1 MSKGKYVKR
10 TFPLAGLHCAGCAAR
25 VEKIL
30 NAQTGVVAASVN
42 LAASTAAVEYDTMQT
57 SPERLRQAVQ
67 EGGYDMLADSDDDTP
82 DELER
87 MNRERY
93 RDLKRRAFWAVVLA
107 IPVVVIGMFFMDMP
121 YGGAIMALLSAPVVF
136 WLGRGFFVN
145 AWQQLRHRSATMDTL
160 VALSTGIAYLFSLF
174 NLVFPEFWLSRGV
187 EPHVYFE
194 AAAVIIAFILL
205 GRTLEEKAKGDT
217 TASLKKLIGLQPKN
231 AIVVAAD
238 GTQTE
243 IPISRI
249 RVGDLL
255 AVRPGEKIAVDG
267 AVCEG
272 DSYVDESMLSGEPV
286 AVTKQKDAKV
296 FAGTINQ
303 KGSFRFRAEKGGA
316 DTMLSHIIHLVQE
329 AQGSKAPVQQLVD
342 KIAAVF
348 VPAIMTI
355 AVLTFIAWIVLAE
368 NGFTHG
374 LLAAVTVLIIAC
386 PCALGLATP
395 TAIMVGI
402 GKGAENG
409 ILIKD
414 AESLEMAKKI
424 DTIVLDKT
432 GTITEGKPVVTD
444 IVWEAENA
452 DIQRIFLGLEKHSEH
467 PLATAVVQALS
478 QANADNGGD
487 CLLTGFESITGKGVK
502 ASWNGKTYYAGNR
515 RMLAEKGI
523 TISPVLSEK
532 AEAFA
537 QEAKTVIWFA
547 DEQQALA
554 TCAIADR
561 IKETSKKA
569 IAELQQRGISVVM
582 LTGDN
587 EQTARRIAAE
597 AGIAEFR
604 AEVLP
609 QQKSEYIKQL
619 QAEGKHVAMVG
630 DGINDSTALAQANLS
645 IAMGQGSDIAMDVAK
660 MTIISSD
667 LHKITDAIHLSVLT
681 VRTIRQNLFWAF
693 IYNLASVPVAAGI
706 LYPINGFLLNPMLAG
721 AAMAMS
727 SVSVVTNSLRL
738 RNKRF
743 HASAISSLPET
754 SSPVQEI
761 MPEPEKKA
769 TLCKTYKV
777 EGMMCDHCRR
787 RVEKVLNSLE
797 GVTAMVTLNPPTAT
811 LEYAE
816 NEKTLEELQN
826 ILSEKAGDY
835 TISEI

>member
-1 MSKGKYVKR
+1 MCCTCG
-10 TFPLAGLHCAGCAAR
+10 
-25 VEKIL
+25 KIL

-272 DSYVDESMLSGEPV
+272 DSYVDESMLSGEPLPV
-286 AVTKQKDAKV
+286 HKEPGTKV

-303 KGSFRFRAEKGGA
+303 KGSFHFRAEKVGA
-316 DTMLSHIIHLVQE
+316 ATMLAQIIRMVQE
-329 AQGSKAPVQQLVD
+329 AQGSKAPVQKLAD
-342 KIAAVF
+342 KIAGIF
-348 VPAIMTI
+348 VPAIIGI
-355 AVLTFIAWIVLAE
+355 ALLSFVLWLVFDPSGGL
-368 NGFTHG
+368 THG
-374 LLAAVTVLIIAC
+374 ILAAVTVLVIAC

-395 TAIMVGI
+395 TAVMVGI
-402 GKGAENG
+402 GKGAEKG
-409 ILIKD
+409 ILIRD
-414 AESLEMAKKI
+414 AVSLETAGKI
-424 DTIVLDKT
+424 DTVVMDKT
-432 GTITEGKPVVTD
+432 GTLTEGKPVVTD
-444 IVWEAENA
+444 IVWANGDDRA
-452 DIQRIFLGLEKHSEH
+452 KAVFFSLEKLSEH
-467 PLATAVVQALS
+467 PLADAVVHYFAGVPTLNVERFGS
-478 QANADNGGD
+478 
-487 CLLTGFESITGKGVK
+487 LTGKGVEGTVDGVHYF
-502 ASWNGKTYYAGNR
+502 AGSRRLLDEQGIVVGKELNIEAQR
-515 RMLAEKGI
+515 
-523 TISPVLSEK
+523 LS
-532 AEAFA
+532 AEA
-537 QEAKTVIWFA
+537 KSIVWFA
-547 DEQQALA
+547 DSEQALA
-554 TCAIADR
+554 VAAIADR
-561 IKETSKKA
+561 IKDSSVEA
-569 IAELQQRGISVVM
+569 VRELQAAGIDVYM
-582 LTGDN
+582 LTGDSR
-587 EQTARRIAAE
+587 AAAGHIAE
-597 AGIAEFR
+597 KAGIRHFEAEI
-604 AEVLP
+604 LP
-609 QQKSEYIKQL
+609 QDKAAFVKRL
-619 QAEGKHVAMVG
+619 QTLGHKVAMAG
-630 DGINDSTALAQANLS
+630 DGINDSAALAQADLS
-645 IAMGQGSDIAMDVAK
+645 IAMGRGSDIAMDVAQ

-667 LHKITDAIHLSVLT
+667 LKKIPEAIRLSKQT

-693 IYNLASVPVAAGI
+693 IYNLVGIPVAAGA
-706 LYPINGFLLNPMLAG
+706 LYPVSGFLLNPMIAG
-721 AAMAMS
+721 AAMALS
-727 SVSVVTNSLRL
+727 SVSVVANSLRL
-738 RNKRF
+738 K
-743 HASAISSLPET
+743 
-754 SSPVQEI
+754 
-761 MPEPEKKA
+761 
-769 TLCKTYKV
+769 Y
-777 EGMMCDHCRR
+777 RR
-787 RVEKVLNSLE
+787 
-797 GVTAMVTLNPPTAT
+797 
-811 LEYAE
+811 
-816 NEKTLEELQN
+816 
-826 ILSEKAGDY
+826 
-835 TISEI
+835 